1 MSSQKMEVEDDE
13 RSALLTSV
21 LADVTE
27 LEKRIA
33 LADYELRTN
42 PCATVWSKL
51 VKEQVKRYADLYAD
65 RDALVEKIPNFW
77 LRVV

>member
-42 PCATVWSKL
+42 PCATV
-51 VKEQVKRYADLYAD
+51 
-65 RDALVEKIPNFW
+65 
-77 LRVV
+77 